1 MLSLAVAPRQ
11 ERPKT
16 AWLQRLLKGTGWGRQ
31 DWQGGIRLPGHKD
44 LSNKT
49 PIQSLSLAGVRLDI
63 PLVNGRSRAE
73 ACVTVGQA
81 VKKGEVIWRGPAGTV
96 WVHASTSGVVCGL
109 GEVRL
114 AESDEPV
121 ACVSIEADGLDQWLA
136 ARAPAPS
143 FDPAQLADFALQMGL
158 VGLGGA
164 GFPTGLKLAPRDAEL
179 DTLLI
184 NGAECEP
191 FITCDDRLMR
201 ERAADIIATADYL
214 GRVYSLK
221 RVAIGVEPN
230 KPEALASLRAVAR
243 AAGSAVEVVALP
255 CRYPA
260 GGQPLL
266 VKSLSGRVLGPG
278 MLPAELGLLVMN
290 VATVYALGRAVFHG
304 EPLVSRVVTLT
315 GHVEQAGNVEAPVGL
330 AVSHLLER
338 ARPRAGERGVQVG
351 GPMMGRLLSHPEAV
365 IGKTSSCLIV
375 RSDELFPPRAQSGD
389 CIRCNRCV
397 DVCPMALQPLK
408 LYEATN
414 RADRQTLQQEQLGAC
429 IECGTCSQVCPSN
442 LPLRDSF
449 RHAKRTIWLGAV
461 Q

>member
-1 MLSLAVAPRQ
+1 M
-11 ERPKT
+11 
-16 AWLQRLLKGTGWGRQ
+16 WGWQ

-49 PIQSLSLAGVRLDI
+49 PIQSLNLAGVRLDI
-63 PLVNGRSRAE
+63 PLVNGRSRVE
-73 ACVTVGQA
+73 ACVAVGQA
-81 VKKGEVIWRGPAGTV
+81 VQKGEVIGRGPAGTV
-96 WVHASTSGVVCGL
+96 WVHASTSGVVCEL

-114 AESDEPV
+114 ADSDEPV
-121 ACVSIEADGLDQWLA
+121 PCVSIMADGRDQWLDS
-136 ARAPAPS
+136 RAPAPA

-164 GFPTGLKLAPRDAEL
+164 GFPTGIKLAPRGAEL

-201 ERAADIIATADYL
+201 ERAADIVAAADYL
-214 GRVYSLK
+214 ARTYRLK

-230 KPEALASLRAVAR
+230 KPEALASLSAAVR
-243 AAGSAVEVVALP
+243 AAGSAAEVVALP
-255 CRYPA
+255 YRYPA

-278 MLPAELGLLVMN
+278 MLPAELGLLVLN

-330 AVSHLLER
+330 AVARLLEQ
-338 ARPRAGERGVQVG
+338 ARPRPEERGVQVG

-375 RSDELFPPRAQSGD
+375 RSDELFPPRAKSGD

-408 LYEATN
+408 LYEATGK
-414 RADRQTLQQEQLGAC
+414 ADRQTLQQEQLGAC
-429 IECGTCSQVCPSN
+429 IECGACSQVCPSN